1 TAEIAG
7 DIGLGTVDGLA
18 NLATDAVRI
27 DLLHVPA
34 GLARLVGSAWQGG
47 GGLSGLSAIFWEPG
61 RAQVAL
67 AVDQAIDGD
76 FRASAASTV
85 EAVGVGVATGIALGE
100 LGAAAVEAGGEIWNE
115 RGGIDFGKSSALYP
129 VKAGQKS
136 IVQIDY
142 TGARSSDFKAA
153 NQAAGFERTPQGY
166 SWHHLDDYDPATN
179 RGTMQLVETPIH
191 QANAPHSGGVKQSEI
206 ATGVKYGR

>member
-47 GGLSGLSAIFWEPG
+47 GGLSGLAAIFWEPG
-61 RAQVAL
+61 RGQVAL

-76 FRASAASTV
+76 FRAAAASTV
-85 EAVGVGVATGIALGE
+85 EAVGVGVATGVALGE
-100 LGAAAVEAGGEIWNE
+100 LGAAAVDAGAAVLEKKGEARGAGGGPRAGKPFTSAMKSEAWKSNE
-115 RGGIDFGKSSALYP
+115 VKHGGQPTCETCSQPIVPARRSESGVRPPSNEGQLDHVVPRTRGGNGSLDNAEYLCRTCNRAKSD
-129 VKAGQKS
+129 Q
-136 IVQIDY
+136 
-142 TGARSSDFKAA
+142 
-153 NQAAGFERTPQGY
+153 
-166 SWHHLDDYDPATN
+166 
-179 RGTMQLVETPIH
+179 
-191 QANAPHSGGVKQSEI
+191 
-206 ATGVKYGR
+206 